1 MSDAAKCCSVCKT
14 DRPLSAFRLRSRSG
28 GRRHSECNGCR
39 AAADRARRE
48 RRRIE
53 ALYGWASDVH
63 LYRDAVPTVATLC
76 AAIMARLGGADAL
89 ARLLVD
95 ETEAAG
101 KAHNHTAISRLIT
114 VAFDLAYIVER
125 RPARIR
131 RRRSTHQ
138 RRGE

>member
-1 MSDAAKCCSVCKT
+1 MIDATKNCSVCKAAL
-14 DRPLSAFRLRSRSG
+14 PLTAFRLRARG
-28 GRRHSECNGCR
+28 GTRRHSECNGCR

-63 LYRDAVPTVATLC
+63 RYRDAVPTVATLC

-89 ARLLVD
+89 ARLLAD
-95 ETEAAG
+95 EIEAAG
-101 KAHNHTAISRLIT
+101 KAHNHAAITRLLS
-114 VAFDLAYIVER
+114 VVFDLAYVVSE

-131 RRRSTHQ
+131 RRRSTRQ